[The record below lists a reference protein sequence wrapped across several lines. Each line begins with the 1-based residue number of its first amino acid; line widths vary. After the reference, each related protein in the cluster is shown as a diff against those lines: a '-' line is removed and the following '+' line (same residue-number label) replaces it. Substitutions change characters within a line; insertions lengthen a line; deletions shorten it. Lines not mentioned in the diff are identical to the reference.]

1 MTPDDVKKIVQGEL
15 QEFLASDRY
24 IFAKHVQFLDGR
36 NIQVGRTTGTKIGTA
51 ADQKIGLYGTTP
63 VVQASAI
70 SAPTGGV
77 TVDTEAR
84 TAINTIRTVLQA
96 FGLTA

>member
-1 MTPDDVKKIVQGEL
+1 MTPDEVRAIVRSEL

-24 IFAKHVQFLDGR
+24 IFSKHVQFLDGR
-36 NIQVGRTTGTKIGTA
+36 NIQAGRGTGTKIGTA
-51 ADQKIGLYGTTP
+51 ADQKIGFFGTTP

-70 SAPTGGV
+70 SAPAGGG
-77 TVDTEAR
+77 TVDAEAR

-96 FGLTA
+96 IGLTL